1 MKATVRLAVI
11 FAILPLLAGAQAVA
25 PPPQPLK
32 YVDDHWTPYD
42 PPQQLPEGATVHV
55 IVRGDTLWDLAAH
68 YLGDPYLWPQ
78 IWERN
83 PYIRDSHWIYPGD
96 PLVIDVAVVQPPTAT
111 EEVTS
116 PETVVSDYQPPTEE
130 VGGMPQGVPEEYEPT
145 EVSPGLPFPL
155 GTSSDVYCFAR
166 LIQDEGEFP
175 FSIVSAERIQYQSQ
189 FSEGEIVYLD
199 GGSAE
204 AVAAGDRFF
213 VLARDRVLEHPISKA
228 SMGRIFRQVAQVKVL
243 CAQEHSSIA
252 EITFACDPVEI
263 GNVLLPFSPT
273 PVPLVTYPDQTDR
286 CDEPNGKPTGYVV
299 YARDNIVESG
309 AEGLVM
315 VDLGTAE
322 GLYPGQFATV
332 FRDNPAAGFPRL
344 VIGEMG
350 FLVVADGWATAKV
363 TRGWAPINIGD
374 RIELK

>member
-1 MKATVRLAVI
+1 MKASARLAVV

-32 YVDDHWTPYD
+32 FVDEHWTPYD
-42 PPQQLPEGATVHV
+42 PPQELPEGATVHV
-55 IVRGDTLWDLAAH
+55 IERGDTLWDLAAR

-96 PLVIDVAVVQPPTAT
+96 PLVVDVAVVQPPT
-111 EEVTS
+111 EDQEVAA
-116 PETVVSDYQPPTEE
+116 PETVVSDYQPPAESGP
-130 VGGMPQGVPEEYEPT
+130 GGMPDEYGVAEVEPEM
-145 EVSPGLPFPL
+145 PFPL

-166 LIQDEGEFP
+166 LIHDESAFP
-175 FSIVSAERIQYQSQ
+175 FSVVSAEHAQYQSQ
-189 FSEGEIVYLD
+189 FSEGDVVYVD

-204 AVAAGDRFF
+204 GVAAGDRFF
-213 VLARDRVLEHPISKA
+213 VLDRDRELQHPVSKA
-228 SMGRIFRQVAQVKVL
+228 TMGRIYRQVAQLKIL
-243 CAQEHSSIA
+243 CAQEHTSIA
-252 EITFACDPVEI
+252 EVTFACDPVEV

-273 PVPLVTYPDQTDR
+273 PVPLVTYPDRTDR

-299 YARDNIVESG
+299 YSKDDIVENG

-315 VDLGTAE
+315 VDLGAAE

-332 FRDNPAAGFPRL
+332 FRDNPSAGFPRL
-344 VIGEMG
+344 VTGEIG
-350 FLVVADGWATAKV
+350 FLTVADGWATAKV